1 MNFPNNRSFQKL
13 ELVRK
18 ATGTQRVSNNPLS
31 SKDIS
36 PYSHALKVIKLF
48 QEPNTK
54 WIFCFRKLTTMKEE
68 NFWVLTGI
76 CILRLIIL
84 TNTNRKS
91 FLCLNIHTHTH
102 TYVKDSAVTY
112 SSRTQSLL
120 LATVGSMTPAAT
132 NHEPWTNER
141 IQNILT
147 CKTLCLPFKS
157 GLRLRR
163 LFSPGSRRLL
173 STGSVECSRV
183 VPELVF
189 LDGLQVVTSCQESH
203 KRTVFCNGMVI
214 WQMTNC

>member
-84 TNTNRKS
+84 TTILTNTNRKS

-102 TYVKDSAVTY
+102 LCKRF
-112 SSRTQSLL
+112 SSDLF
-120 LATVGSMTPAAT
+120 
-132 NHEPWTNER
+132 
-141 IQNILT
+141 IQNTKSSPCHSWEHDPSSYKSWTMNKWENPKHPDLQNIMS
-147 CKTLCLPFKS
+147 PF
-157 GLRLRR
+157 
-163 LFSPGSRRLL
+163 
-173 STGSVECSRV
+173 
-183 VPELVF
+183 
-189 LDGLQVVTSCQESH
+189 
-203 KRTVFCNGMVI
+203 
-214 WQMTNC
+214 